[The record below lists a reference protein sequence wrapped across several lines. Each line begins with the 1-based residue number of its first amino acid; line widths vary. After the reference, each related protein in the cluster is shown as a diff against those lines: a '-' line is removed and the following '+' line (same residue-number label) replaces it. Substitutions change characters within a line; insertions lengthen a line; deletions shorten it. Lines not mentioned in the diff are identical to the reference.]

1 MFLEAQQRIKQDYE
15 KLLKEKTVKNLLYEH
30 IGIGS
35 RFFFKQIEVT
45 PNIKPIKAGLHHLPR
60 NRVLTLLN
68 SGNQA
73 WLEGIVRKQWV
84 YLYLWLLISNILY
97 VTYSMLLILLHIM
110 TLIHILYNSD
120 TIALIFLSGGSST
133 FTTSTT
139 ATRAIMSTS
148 SSTFQTTTSI
158 TSTTY
163 PDYEY
168 EVSTAENPTTINV
181 KILPKTDFYMRHN
194 FERFF
199 STTDLPKTTAGS
211 QEKVHS
217 MVHDYTEK
225 KSTQPEISEK
235 VSRSPKV
242 TKPLMAQ
249 RRFSLGT
256 RLQED
261 SPYVINIFN
270 NQVYEQSVTE
280 GARLVNNHHQNI
292 RFTDQAP
299 LENKRIQILQDLWI
313 RHPQL
318 KFFDQISNST
328 INSASKVLHGIEK
341 IRDFQSQMSLL
352 VAS

>member
-1 MFLEAQQRIKQDYE
+1 
-15 KLLKEKTVKNLLYEH
+15 
-30 IGIGS
+30 
-35 RFFFKQIEVT
+35 
-45 PNIKPIKAGLHHLPR
+45 
-60 NRVLTLLN
+60 
-68 SGNQA
+68 
-73 WLEGIVRKQWV
+73 
-84 YLYLWLLISNILY
+84 
-97 VTYSMLLILLHIM
+97 
-110 TLIHILYNSD
+110 
-120 TIALIFLSGGSST
+120 
-133 FTTSTT
+133 
-139 ATRAIMSTS
+139 MSTS

-299 LENKRIQILQDLWI
+299 LENKRIQILQDL
-313 RHPQL
+313 
-318 KFFDQISNST
+318 
-328 INSASKVLHGIEK
+328 
-341 IRDFQSQMSLL
+341 
-352 VAS
+352 